1 MEFPYESKR
10 MEQCSSSWK
19 GLLQAMGFLGCPNI
33 GGKDALLRNVRT
45 ISVLCSSQC
54 RYGLNGMEFSLRT
67 SRSWY
72 QAAFPNESIKV
83 ISHLWFLSGI
93 KYLYFCILLH
103 FLIYWNMLHNVHCC
117 FVVVRCLFGVG
128 CGRPY
133 ETLKTEPASQ
143 EFAQIYDIY
152 VGGKGQ
158 IDALLGCHCQSV
170 IWNPYYLVQ
179 QS

>member
-19 GLLQAMGFLGCPNI
+19 GLLQAMGFLGGPNI

-117 FVVVRCLFGVG
+117 FVVVRCLVLGVEDHMKPWKQSLLVKSLH
-128 CGRPY
+128 RY
-133 ETLKTEPASQ
+133 MISMLE
-143 EFAQIYDIY
+143 
-152 VGGKGQ
+152 GKGK
-158 IDALLGCHCQSV
+158 LM
-170 IWNPYYLVQ
+170 PY
-179 QS
+179 